1 MLCPFS
7 VGFSY
12 VKRGGQV
19 QKFRRTKYGLMVS
32 SAALV
37 ALGLTTGMSS
47 YKSVDVVVNGH
58 ASQEGTFAGETV
70 AQFLAQQGVHV
81 TDYDLV
87 EPARATLLQNG
98 MKIVVKKAKAITLRD
113 GAKAPVEV
121 HTLANTVGELLQ
133 SLRIRLA
140 KGDLLNAPAST
151 PIRAGMRVIIT
162 QRRTVV
168 DTESVALSYATERQ
182 PSSAYTAGT
191 DVVARSGQNGVARIV
206 TRRFYVNGKL
216 VMTRRK
222 RRVIQQPVA
231 EIIDVGTAQQ
241 PAPVTARS
249 DTSLVA
255 NEVLTVVAT
264 AYSNPGGFTATGA
277 PAGYGD
283 IAVDPSIIPLGTKL
297 YIPGYGYGVANDT
310 GGAIQGYR
318 IDLCYNSVSQ
328 AIDFGRQVVKVYIL
342 KH

>member
-1 MLCPFS
+1 M
-7 VGFSY
+7 
-12 VKRGGQV
+12 
-19 QKFRRTKYGLMVS
+19 QKFHRTKYGLMMT

-70 AQFLAQQGVHV
+70 GQFLAQQGVHV
-81 TDYDLV
+81 TGYDLV
-87 EPARATLLQNG
+87 EPARATLLQNA
-98 MKIVVKKAKAITLRD
+98 MKIVVKKAKAITLRN
-113 GAKAPVEV
+113 GANAPVEV

-133 SLRIRLA
+133 TSRIRLG
-140 KGDLLNAPAST
+140 KGDVLNMPTST
-151 PIRAGMRVIIT
+151 PIRVGMRVIIT
-162 QRRTVV
+162 QKKTVV
-168 DTESVALSYATERQ
+168 DTASVSLPYTIDRQASSSYQT
-182 PSSAYTAGT
+182 GT
-191 DVVARSGQNGVARIV
+191 DVVAQSGQDGTARIV
-206 TRRFYVNGKL
+206 TRKFFVNGKL

-222 RRVIQQPVA
+222 RRVIQQPVT
-231 EIIDVGTAQQ
+231 ELIDVGTAQPPPQ
-241 PAPVTARS
+241 PQQQAQAPVTARS
-249 DTSLVA
+249 SSSLVA
-255 NEVLTVVAT
+255 SEVLTVVAT

-277 PAGYGD
+277 PAGFGD